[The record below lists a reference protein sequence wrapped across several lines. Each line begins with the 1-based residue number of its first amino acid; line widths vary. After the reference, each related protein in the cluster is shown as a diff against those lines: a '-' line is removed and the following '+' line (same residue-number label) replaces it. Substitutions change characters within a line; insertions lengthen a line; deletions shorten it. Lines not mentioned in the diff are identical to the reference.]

1 MIMNKKTHVNST
13 CSLSWVIVVFLSLQK
28 LPDVVVCDV
37 HIHLHSIHSFSV
49 CFLTWSQY
57 EMFAPQQFG
66 FREKYSTELAALNL
80 VDYLTY
86 KMDAGKIPANIC
98 IDVSKAFDTL
108 SHSILLHKLSYYRVK
123 GIAYPLIQSYLTQ
136 RQQIVEYNVC
146 KSEKMFFYSRSPT
159 GFCAR
164 TIPVFDLFK

>member
-1 MIMNKKTHVNST
+1 
-13 CSLSWVIVVFLSLQK
+13 
-28 LPDVVVCDV
+28 
-37 HIHLHSIHSFSV
+37 
-49 CFLTWSQY
+49 
-57 EMFAPQQFG
+57 MFAPQQFG
-66 FREKYSTELAALNL
+66 FREKYSTELAAFNL

-108 SHSILLHKLSYYRVK
+108 SHSILFHKLSYYRVK

-146 KSEKMFFYSRSPT
+146 KSEKMLFTAEVPQGSVLEPFLFSIYLNNLPICSKIFEMIMYFDYHFENLIFYNLFTVMFYSY
-159 GFCAR
+159 
-164 TIPVFDLFK
+164 